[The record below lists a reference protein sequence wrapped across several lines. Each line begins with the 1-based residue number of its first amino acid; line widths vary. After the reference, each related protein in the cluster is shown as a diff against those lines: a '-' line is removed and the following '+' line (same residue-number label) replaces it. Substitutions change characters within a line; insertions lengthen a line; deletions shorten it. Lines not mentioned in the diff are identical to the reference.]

1 MEFFLSMMGFACNG
15 YVFLFKDVVF
25 SDSLGSKMELG
36 EIWPQILPYL
46 PPFATKFGPINVH
59 KLPTYFLNI
68 MLERKKPYFN
78 ILPKIL
84 PLDETLI
91 LPEPVGQIQ
100 DYRKRIDL

>member
-1 MEFFLSMMGFACNG
+1 MENFLSMMGFACNG

-46 PPFATKFGPINVH
+46 PPFATKFGPINIH

-68 MLERKKPYFN
+68 MLERKKTIFQHTAQNTASRRDTHTAGTSGANPRLQKTY
-78 ILPKIL
+78 
-84 PLDETLI
+84 
-91 LPEPVGQIQ
+91 
-100 DYRKRIDL
+100 